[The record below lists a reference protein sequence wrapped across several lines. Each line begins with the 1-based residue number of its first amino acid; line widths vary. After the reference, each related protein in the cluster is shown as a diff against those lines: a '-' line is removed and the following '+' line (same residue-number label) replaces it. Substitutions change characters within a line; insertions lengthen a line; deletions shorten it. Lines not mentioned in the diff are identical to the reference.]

1 MRPRTLLFLLA
12 CLFVA
17 GPAFSQAYESSIDYN
32 KKKHKAIVLECSYP
46 EEAAENAII
55 EKLKGL
61 GNKSRE
67 EKGMFNRDKGF
78 IIFRNA
84 YVSDISDKD
93 MDFIVKVERKS
104 RKEKDMTNV
113 YLVITK
119 NGENMLASSDNY
131 AEHAKRFLN
140 ELLPDIEVANLELKI
155 KSQED
160 EVGKA
165 EKKFKDLQD
174 DQVSMEKKIKDL
186 QEDLKKNAKG
196 QEDQQK
202 EIGNQR
208 GLLDVLKGKRKS

>member
-1 MRPRTLLFLLA
+1 MRLATILLIVA
-12 CLFVA
+12 CLYM
-17 GPAFSQAYESSIDYN
+17 GPTFSQAYESSITYN
-32 KKKHKAIVLECSYP
+32 KKKQKAIVLECGYP

-55 EKLKGL
+55 EKLKDL

-67 EKGMFNRDKGF
+67 EKGMFNGDKGF
-78 IIFRNA
+78 IVFRNA
-84 YVSDISDKD
+84 YVADISDKD

-119 NGENMLASSDNY
+119 NGENMLAGSDSY
-131 AEHAKRFLN
+131 VEHAKEFLN
-140 ELLPDIEVANLELKI
+140 KLLPDIEVANLELKI

-160 EVGKA
+160 EVTRA

-186 QEDLKKNAKG
+186 QDDLKKNAKN
-196 QEDQQK
+196 QEEQQK

>member
-1 MRPRTLLFLLA
+1 MRLAAILLIAA
-12 CLFVA
+12 CLYV
-17 GPAFSQAYESSIDYN
+17 GPSFSQAFESSITYN
-32 KKKHKAIVLECSYP
+32 KKKQKAIVLECGYP

-55 EKLKGL
+55 EKLKNL

-67 EKGMFNRDKGF
+67 EKGMFNGDKGF
-78 IIFRNA
+78 IVFRNA
-84 YVSDISDKD
+84 YVTDISDKD

-104 RKEKDMTNV
+104 RKEKDMTSV

-119 NGENMLASSDNY
+119 NGENMLASSDSY
-131 AEHAKRFLN
+131 AEHAKEFLN
-140 ELLPDIEVANLELKI
+140 KLLPDIEVSNLELKI

-186 QEDLKKNAKG
+186 QDDLKKNAKS
-196 QEDQQK
+196 QEEQQK

>member
-1 MRPRTLLFLLA
+1 MRLAAILLIAA
-12 CLFVA
+12 CLYV
-17 GPAFSQAYESSIDYN
+17 GPVFSQAYESSITYN
-32 KKKHKAIVLECSYP
+32 KKKQKAIVLECGYP

-55 EKLKGL
+55 DKLKGL

-67 EKGMFNRDKGF
+67 EKGMFNGDKGF
-78 IIFRNA
+78 IVFRNA
-84 YVSDISDKD
+84 YVTDISDKD

-113 YLVITK
+113 YLVISK
-119 NGENMLASSDNY
+119 NGEDMLASSESY
-131 AEHAKRFLN
+131 AEHAKEFLN
-140 ELLPDIEVANLELKI
+140 KLLPDIEVANLELKI

-174 DQVSMEKKIKDL
+174 DQASMEKKIKDL
-186 QEDLKKNAKG
+186 QDDLKKNAKS
-196 QEDQQK
+196 QEEQQK

>member
-1 MRPRTLLFLLA
+1 MRPAAILLIA
-12 CLFVA
+12 TCLYI
-17 GPAFSQAYESSIDYN
+17 GPAFSQAYESSLDYN
-32 KKKHKAIVLECSYP
+32 KKKQKAIVLECGYP

-67 EKGMFNRDKGF
+67 EKGMFNSDKGM

-84 YVSDISDKD
+84 YVTEISDKD

-113 YLVITK
+113 YLLIMK
-119 NGENMLASSDNY
+119 NGENMLAGSDSY
-131 AEHAKRFLN
+131 AEHAKDFLN
-140 ELLPDIEVANLELKI
+140 KLLPDIEVANLELKI

-160 EVGKA
+160 EVTKA

-174 DQVSMEKKIKDL
+174 DQSGMEKKIKDL
-186 QEDLKKNAKG
+186 QDDLRKNAKT
-196 QEDQQK
+196 QEEQQK